1 MSLGE
6 SKISRRGGVSGS
18 REGGRMRASRSGEE
32 AAAEASLE
40 RKGSR
45 GFTGGTGRVAAE
57 RALMLLLLGEE
68 RVEEAIG
75 TWTAKHR
82 SDPMFPAELWRVLV
96 TKTMIVFRAP
106 GPTTQPPPTR
116 PVVHANL
123 TQLGPDATT

>member
-18 REGGRMRASRSGEE
+18 REDGRMRASRSGEE

-45 GFTGGTGRVAAE
+45 GFKGGIGRVAAE
-57 RALMLLLLGEE
+57 RALMLLLLGEG

-75 TWTAKHR
+75 TWATKHR
-82 SDPMFPAELWRVLV
+82 SAAMFPAELWRVLGDEDDDSV
-96 TKTMIVFRAP
+96 
-106 GPTTQPPPTR
+106 
-116 PVVHANL
+116 
-123 TQLGPDATT
+123 